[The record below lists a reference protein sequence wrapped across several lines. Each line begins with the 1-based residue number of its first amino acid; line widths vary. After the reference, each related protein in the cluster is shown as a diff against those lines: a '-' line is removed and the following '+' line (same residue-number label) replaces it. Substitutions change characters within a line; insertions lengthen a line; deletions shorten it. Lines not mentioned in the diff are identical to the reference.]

1 MKCPFCSSPDSQVVD
16 SRDTSDFRIRRRR
29 QCEKCKK
36 RFTTY
41 EDVQLEELV
50 VIKKDGR
57 REPFDKNKLLTGISR
72 ACIKRPVPQEKIA
85 QIVDWVE
92 AKLRKMSKPEVPA
105 AKVGELVME
114 RLQKVDGVA
123 YIRFASVY
131 RSFTDLESFEK
142 ALRTLK
148 KGQKR

>member
-1 MKCPFCSSPDSQVVD
+1 MKCPFCGHQASSVID

-29 QCEKCKK
+29 KCDKCRK

-57 REPFDKNKLLTGISR
+57 REPFDRNKLLTGVQR
-72 ACIKRPVPQEKIA
+72 ACIKLPIPQEKIVLL
-85 QIVDWVE
+85 VDWAE
-92 AKLRKMSKPEVPA
+92 GKLRRMPKREFPASKI
-105 AKVGELVME
+105 GELVME
-114 RLQKVDGVA
+114 RLQKVDHVA

-131 RSFTDLESFEK
+131 RSFTDVESFEK
-142 ALRTLK
+142 VLK
-148 KGQKR
+148 SLKRGRH